1 MIKIIE
7 MDRRWRRFYS
17 IIVASSSTHQFIDN
31 WSSKLALIKS
41 IPYEY
46 MIRIKRS
53 GGEGEE
59 VSIQFQ
65 KEISRLKTL
74 PAASSRHQPLHR
86 FEQISSNAIW
96 SGPINRVAEFASD
109 LRPRTSCRS
118 RKSGP
123 PLPSPHFSVPIKGSH
138 GTNRAGISRQKRSTW
153 RLRIGIV
160 LVDPSQQ
167 DYFSDR

>member
-7 MDRRWRRFYS
+7 MDRRWRRFYT
-17 IIVASSSTHQFIDN
+17 VASSSTHQFIDN
-31 WSSKLALIKS
+31 WSSKLVLIKS

-74 PAASSRHQPLHR
+74 SAASSRHQPLHR

-123 PLPSPHFSVPIKGSH
+123 PLPSPHFSVPIKGSW
-138 GTNRAGISRQKRSTW
+138 TNRAGISRQKRSTW